1 MVYRHADLYREDT
14 PTDEEW
20 LENYKLAAYKHH
32 DALIGMGGRPTRKVL
47 EEPAGKAVYGNKEIR
62 IFDEHGEPQ
71 GTVALDENLTVHHWK
86 TECVRFEEEL
96 DRWKEFRDFQPDME
110 GYPLLQC
117 TFDPGNT
124 DQRLVKILVR
134 LNDWREFQYYYQ
146 RVKVGD
152 ALMLTWQSMRDM
164 KKIMDEEALPEDFTL
179 SSKIVCSLED
189 CLQQAFPGQRDLNT
203 SQKQLA
209 WIESQIPE
217 ILTESCA
224 SLEADPLLHRQ
235 LEMELEQQANNF
247 NQELENLEAR
257 PVRSLQA
264 PHQSAGSGQRIC
276 HWGTETTRLMQEREE
291 WKIFMG
297 WRKRQL
303 STEEAAITAEQVPS
317 ERLSDLRIW
326 TDYISYRRYQVD
338 RSRPWLTGLQML
350 LKIRENQMKTI
361 PRDQLFML
369 EIANSWLRADM
380 EKFQHD
386 IRTAELKVR
395 SAEEQFAELSSQRLS
410 PAAVQITS
418 QSNRHS
424 QLPLS
429 PPRSEPTKIVP
440 GTSNLAHLSGSSL
453 KVRQT
458 KRSTN
463 SPVSGIPHST
473 QPTNIPKKRSNIAA
487 KENKTNKKQPVNVPN
502 HTKADDDDIHMM
514 KTPDHAGLEEAT
526 GNGEKVE
533 AIRTPKGDVGDVL
546 MGDAEEPV
554 NTCSRIASDVHP
566 KCRSTRISRNSS
578 LPIHQAPTSKK
589 TRSTKKLDQTT
600 SGRVLKPAVKKPVTK
615 AKAFTDRQ
623 NTALLSPT
631 LAEGSP
637 TSPPPLRKSQR
648 LRDKAAAS
656 SSTSPSQVEAA
667 EPSKSSGQKKPRKPL
682 KSVGPSRSPKK
693 GKQKLQPR
701 RALEP
706 QKVTKQRK
714 SKVPS
719 KAIKPSPPSSSSRR
733 KRLKTQ

>member
-1 MVYRHADLYREDT
+1 
-14 PTDEEW
+14 
-20 LENYKLAAYKHH
+20 
-32 DALIGMGGRPTRKVL
+32 MGGRPTRKVL
-47 EEPAGKAVYGNKEIR
+47 EEPAGKAVCGDNEIH

-71 GTVALDENLTVHHWK
+71 GAVALDEDLTVHHWK

-117 TFDPGNT
+117 TFDPGDT
-124 DQRLVKILVR
+124 DQRLVNILVR

-146 RVKVGD
+146 RMKVGD
-152 ALMLTWQSMRDM
+152 ALMLTWQGMRDM
-164 KKIMDEEALPEDFTL
+164 KKIMDEEAMPEDFTS
-179 SSKIVCSLED
+179 SSKIAWRLVE
-189 CLQQAFPGQRDLNT
+189 CLQKTSTRLRDLNT

-209 WIESQIPE
+209 WIESQILE
-217 ILTESCA
+217 ILTESCS

-235 LEMELEQQANNF
+235 LEMKLEQQANTF

-257 PVRSLQA
+257 PLRSLQP
-264 PHQSAGSGQRIC
+264 PHQSARSDQRIR
-276 HWGTETTRLMQEREE
+276 HWGAETTRLMQEREE
-291 WKIFMG
+291 WKIFLR
-297 WRKRQL
+297 WRKGQL
-303 STEEAAITAEQVPS
+303 STEEAIIIAGQEPS

-326 TDYISYRRYQVD
+326 TDYVSYRRYQRD
-338 RSRPWLTGLQML
+338 RSQGWVAGLQML
-350 LKIRENQMKTI
+350 LKIRENKMNTT
-361 PRDQLFML
+361 PRNQLSML
-369 EIANSWLRADM
+369 EAAISWLRADV
-380 EKFQHD
+380 EKFQLDVH
-386 IRTAELKVR
+386 TAELKVR
-395 SAEEQFAELSSQRLS
+395 SAEEQLAELSSQRLS

-429 PPRSEPTKIVP
+429 PPKSEPTKIVP

-453 KVRQT
+453 EVHQT

-514 KTPDHAGLEEAT
+514 ETPDHAGLEEAT

-533 AIRTPKGDVGDVL
+533 AIRTPKGDVGEVL
-546 MGDAEEPV
+546 MVDAEEPI
-554 NTCSRIASDVHP
+554 NNCSRIASDVHP

-589 TRSTKKLDQTT
+589 TRSAKKLDQTI

-667 EPSKSSGQKKPRKPL
+667 EPSKSSGQKKPGKPL
-682 KSVGPSRSPKK
+682 KSVGPSRSPRKE
-693 GKQKLQPR
+693 KQKLQPR

-706 QKVTKQRK
+706 QRVTKQRK

-719 KAIKPSPPSSSSRR
+719 KAIKPSPSSSSRR
-733 KRLKTQ
+733 KRLKPQ